1 MIYTVLT
8 IILTIIPFVLGEL
21 TWAYLA
27 ITLLLNVLLVH
38 RIVRL
43 WRQAKLGTK
52 IDRAIALPVYKYSM
66 IYLALIF
73 LTMSLDRILLPV

>member
-1 MIYTVLT
+1 M
-8 IILTIIPFVLGEL
+8 
-21 TWAYLA
+21 
-27 ITLLLNVLLVH
+27 LLNVLLVH